1 MLYLRDVWVNWFEGE
16 ENGYN
21 VCDFHEWR
29 KDDFI
34 ELLDQ
39 VPVIKVES
47 VLYHYIENDLSELPE
62 SLLSDV
68 FQQSYIRKNNERSP
82 LEYCFLATDG
92 RGVIVIDT
100 LGYKIPI
107 RKSRVIPRQ
116 EKAVYEMVADIEATS
131 YPFETDQPVKEHHI
145 LSPGPD
151 IMMGLT
157 RKERQLKQLLFMAL
171 DQLYSSGNSAE
182 IRYWF
187 TECQPKKYVQIQN
200 MEMDEAWEGLYREVK
215 AGWSAKHEQICERI
229 IKGQPY
235 FEKIWELEKGTHV
248 N

>member
-21 VCDFHEWR
+21 VCNFHEWR

-47 VLYHYIENDLSELPE
+47 VLYHYIENDLTELPE
-62 SLLSDV
+62 SLLNDV

-116 EKAVYEMVADIEATS
+116 EKAVYEMVADIEATR
-131 YPFETDQPVKEHHI
+131 YPFETDQPMKEHHI
-145 LSPGPD
+145 LSPEPD

>member
-47 VLYHYIENDLSELPE
+47 LLYHYIENDLAELPE

-68 FQQSYIRKNNERSP
+68 FQKSYIRKNNERSP

-92 RGVIVIDT
+92 RGVIIVDT

-116 EKAVYEMVADIEATS
+116 EKAVYEMVADVEAVV
-131 YPFETDQPVKEHHI
+131 YPFTEENPVKEHHI
-145 LSPGPD
+145 LSPGPEV
-151 IMMGLT
+151 MRGLT

-182 IRYWF
+182 IRYWL
-187 TECQPKKYVQIQN
+187 TECQPKKYITIQN
-200 MEMDEAWEGLYREVK
+200 MDMDEAWEGLYREVK
-215 AGWSAKHEQICERI
+215 AGWSHKHEQICERI